1 MKRKPVAK
9 LARSGAPKK
18 SIFGC
23 MSGKIWQ
30 TGDIEAPVLPPISE
44 WDMVKYRW
52 AAQFGP
58 ERKPPTGRGS
68 RRAGRKS

>member
-9 LARSGAPKK
+9 VLSSGVPKK

-23 MSGKIWQ
+23 MAGKIWQ
-30 TGDIEAPVLPPISE
+30 VGDIEAPVLAPITE

-52 AAQFGP
+52 AAQFGR
-58 ERKPPTGRGS
+58 ERKRPTEGGS
-68 RRAGRKS
+68 RRASRKS